1 MIIIQ
6 DIKFYTVLEIA
17 KELKV
22 SPETVRNYLKQ
33 GRLKG
38 QRVGRPYLVSEHN
51 LREFLKFATVSGD
64 SDFSPAPER
73 VGEQ

>member
-1 MIIIQ
+1 MITIQ

-51 LREFLKFATVSGD
+51 LREFLNFATASAQ
-64 SDFSPAPER
+64 APER